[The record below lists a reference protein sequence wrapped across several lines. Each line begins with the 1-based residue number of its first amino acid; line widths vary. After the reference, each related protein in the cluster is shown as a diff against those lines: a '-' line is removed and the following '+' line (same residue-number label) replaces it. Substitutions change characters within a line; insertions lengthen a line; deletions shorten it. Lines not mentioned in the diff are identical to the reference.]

1 MTTLGKI
8 LVCVNLVVACL
19 IGAMIGIVFV
29 TQTNWKAGFNKL
41 KANNEKLQEA
51 NAALVAQ
58 MKTTQDDAD
67 KKVKEVNDLIAK
79 MKDDLVK
86 AIAARDDFEKKFKA
100 QETVAQQINTT
111 TQASVLELQRR
122 RDEVKVLQD
131 QVNEYQD
138 KLAKVQEDLRTE
150 RATTVKTQIENT
162 SLVERNRQMTD
173 QLAEVIRE
181 NERLKGGGRG
191 GQAVARVGGAAHN
204 PPPEDVR
211 GVIKAL
217 DAQSGLVTVT
227 IGSDAGLGVG
237 NTLEAYRFKPKPTYL
252 GTIQI
257 IDVRHNEAVGKL
269 TNPQKRGLVQIGDE
283 VASRIMGER

>member
-29 TQTNWKAGFNKL
+29 TQTNWKAGFTKL
-41 KANNEKLQEA
+41 KGNNEKLQEA
-51 NAALVAQ
+51 NALLVTQ

-67 KKVKEVNDLIAK
+67 KKVKEVNDLLAK
-79 MKDDLVK
+79 MKDDLGT

-100 QETVAQQINTT
+100 QEALAQQANGNSQTVVI
-111 TQASVLELQRR
+111 ELQRR

-131 QVNEYQD
+131 QVNEFQD
-138 KLAKVQEDLRTE
+138 RIAKLQEDFR
-150 RATTVKTQIENT
+150 VKNAESIKNQIEVT
-162 SLVERNRQMTD
+162 SLS
-173 QLAEVIRE
+173 
-181 NERLKGGGRG
+181 ERLKQVAEQNEQLVREIERQKGGGRG
-191 GQAVARVGGAAHN
+191 QAVAGAGGVPHK
-204 PPPEDVR
+204 PPAEDVR

-269 TNPQKRGLVQIGDE
+269 LAPQRRGLIQVGDE